1 MKPLKLEL
9 QAFGPFA
16 DYQSVDFDKLSRNG
30 IFLIKGFTGS
40 GKTTIFDAMTF
51 ALYGGG
57 SGVDSKSKIGRNDL
71 EEWRCTQAERSMA
84 TFVALTFSA
93 HGRKYYFKRSL
104 EPKRVNFSQ
113 KFEGG
118 ELDDDDNIIPF
129 FNNPKKEELTK
140 KAEELIGLTKE
151 QFRQV
156 ILLPQGQFERFL
168 TASSEDKEAILK
180 KIFDADLWERY
191 AKAFFERANDRKSKL
206 DTEKNDV
213 NYSLSEEGVTSI
225 EELSELIIDTE
236 SKRKANKQAH
246 KEFDADTKRD
256 KLNKDRVLS
265 GSFKALHGVEAEIVK
280 LENEK
285 DEIDELRLRH
295 KKAEKAETLREIITA
310 FENAQEQLNT
320 RTVDLQ
326 NKESS
331 LLEAR
336 KAEENARNK
345 KEEHEKNSPVE
356 ELTKKIGE
364 YEKKA
369 SFYKDFESLKN
380 AFSETQRHFNAA
392 NTKAAEEKGKY
403 QAAKDDA
410 SAKKQD
416 FDTADEKAR
425 KYRNRYFNGIY
436 GELADQLV
444 EGECCPVCGS
454 KDHPHP
460 AVKTEDSVSKDDMD
474 KAQTNA
480 DKKRKLWDASEAT
493 RKDAE
498 KKREIAD
505 AALNERLTEKNAAES
520 KLNAAKQNLIEGI
533 SDEAAL
539 EKKIEELNNEIKI
552 YQEVENNL
560 QERWRNSQNSLS
572 GAQTAHEIAKKE
584 KKEAEEALLASK
596 TTLNKALSESGYSDL
611 SEPKADMA
619 SAEERQ
625 EMHGRIVS
633 YETDCKSKNEEL
645 AKKKKEL
652 DGLNEPDESTFEDRE
667 KEIKSEE
674 EEFNRQDATL
684 LDKIDK
690 LLNKQQL
697 LEEKWKHYKEN
708 ISQAENDLAFA
719 RKLRGDTGIGL
730 QRYVLA
736 IMFNQV
742 IGEANR
748 MLENVHGGRYRLFR
762 TDDKGAGNKRGLEL
776 KVHDNRS
783 PEYEGRSVH
792 MLSGGEKFL
801 VSLALSI
808 GMSTIAQKTGVQIEA
823 LFIDEGFGTL
833 DDNSI
838 KDAMNVLES
847 VRKTSGT
854 IGIISHVQLLES
866 NITTHLEVVKQ
877 DSGSKIVM
885 C

>member
-9 QAFGPFA
+9 QAFGPFV

-57 SGVDSKSKIGRNDL
+57 SGEDPKNKFGRNDL
-71 EEWRCTQAERSMA
+71 GEWRCTQAKQDDA
-84 TFVALTFSA
+84 TFVALTFSV
-93 HGRKYYFKRSL
+93 HGKNYYFKRSL
-104 EPKRVNFSQ
+104 TFKKVKFSQ
-113 KFEGG
+113 EFEAG
-118 ELDDDDNIIPF
+118 ELDENGNVIPF
-129 FNNPKKEELTK
+129 FEKPSKDGLNT

-156 ILLPQGQFERFL
+156 VLLPQGQFERFL
-168 TASSEDKEAILK
+168 TASNEDKEGILK
-180 KIFDADLWERY
+180 KIFDADMWDKY
-191 AKAFFERANDRKSKL
+191 AKAFYERANDRKSEL
-206 DTEKNDV
+206 YREKDYVSN
-213 NYSLSEEGVTSI
+213 SLSEEGVTSI
-225 EELSELIIDTE
+225 EELSELITKTVTLRE
-236 SKRKANKQAH
+236 ANKQAH
-246 KEFDADTKRD
+246 KEFDADAKRN
-256 KLNKDRVLS
+256 KLNKDRELS
-265 GSFKALHGVEAEIVK
+265 TSFKALHDVEAEIVK

-295 KKAEKAETLREIITA
+295 KKAEKAETLREVITA
-310 FENAQEQLNT
+310 FENAQEKLNR
-320 RTVDLQ
+320 RTADLQ
-326 NKESS
+326 KKESALS
-331 LLEAR
+331 TDEEAEEKAR
-336 KAEENARNK
+336 KE
-345 KEEHEKNSPVE
+345 KEAHEKNSPVE

-369 SFYKDFESLKN
+369 SFYKGFESLKN
-380 AFSETQRHFNAA
+380 AFSEALRQFNAA
-392 NTKAAEEKGKY
+392 NTNAAEEKRKY

-460 AVKTEDSVSKDDMD
+460 AVKTEDSVSKEDMD
-474 KAQTNA
+474 KAQANA

-493 RKDAE
+493 RKAAE
-498 KKREIAD
+498 KKNETAD
-505 AALNERLTEKNAAES
+505 AALKECLAEKNSAES
-520 KLNAAKQNLIEGI
+520 QLNAAKQNLIEGI

-539 EKKIEELNNEIKI
+539 EKKIEELNNEINK
-552 YQEVENNL
+552 YREEEKNL
-560 QERWRNSQNSLS
+560 QKTWNTAQNNLS
-572 GAQTAHEIAKKE
+572 GAQTALKIAEKE
-584 KKEAEEALLASK
+584 KKEAEGALLSSK
-596 TTLNKALSESGYSDL
+596 TTLNKALSENGYSDL
-611 SEPKADMA
+611 SEPKADMET
-619 SAEERQ
+619 AEERQ
-625 EMHGRIVS
+625 KMHARIVS
-633 YETDCKSKNEEL
+633 YETDYKN
-645 AKKKKEL
+645 KKDDLKNKKAEL
-652 DGLNEPDESTFEDRE
+652 DGLIEPDESTFEDRE
-667 KEIKSEE
+667 KEIKNEE

-684 LDKIDK
+684 QDRIEK
-690 LLNKQQL
+690 LSKKQQL
-697 LEEKWKHYKEN
+697 LGEKWKHYKEN